1 MSPSA
6 ALQSLTTRPP
16 TLVTAARGIARA
28 AAIACASLACSA
40 CGAARG
46 HTVRN
51 DVRAESSGE
60 EFAESSRGEAS
71 DDGRPPTAA
80 EARAMRELVTVAE
93 EIRGLHF
100 VRPVRIRV
108 QNSTAIRA
116 SLSREMEDED
126 LLESRDLYVALGLL
140 PVDVDVRELLLRV
153 LGEQVVGYYD
163 TKRARLVVRDDV
175 LGALVQTRRR
185 DRNAIDEGGMV
196 LVHELVHAL
205 QDQVLGLGV
214 SYEAERTI
222 DEGNAFHALV
232 EGDATLAMIGYL
244 AERAGGDLARLTS
257 RPEVLRTA
265 LQAGPGPG
273 ESSEL
278 MSAPLIVRVPLL
290 SAYFDGLLF
299 CASLHA
305 QQAWPGVDRAYQNI
319 PASSEQVLHPD
330 RFARGE
336 RPEIVTLP
344 AVPELAAAGTTTL
357 TDDTIGELEM
367 SVYFRLALNEA
378 DAQRAADGWG
388 GDRLRVVRDAR
399 GVLGAI
405 WQTRWD
411 SEADAVEAEAAA
423 RAVMDAAQSG
433 ERARSAVVRNGRA
446 VLILRGVAPALH
458 GPVRAA
464 LSVFAAAR

>member
-1 MSPSA
+1 LSRSAVPRSPS
-6 ALQSLTTRPP
+6 LGM
-16 TLVTAARGIARA
+16 AARLSARA
-28 AAIACASLACSA
+28 TALACASFVFVG
-40 CGAARG
+40 CGAASG
-46 HTVRN
+46 NTVR
-51 DVRAESSGE
+51 DDARAEPSGE
-60 EFAESSRGEAS
+60 ALAESSRGEAS
-71 DDGRPPTAA
+71 DDGRAPSGT
-80 EARAMRELVTVAE
+80 EARAMSELVTVAE
-93 EIRGLHF
+93 EIRGLRF

-108 QNSTAIRA
+108 QNSAAIRA

-163 TKRARLVVRDDV
+163 TDRARLVVRDDV
-175 LGALVQTRRR
+175 LAALVRTRQR

-214 SYEAERTI
+214 SYEQERTI

-257 RPEVLRTA
+257 RPDVLRTA
-265 LQAGPGPG
+265 LQAGPAPG

-305 QQAWPGVDRAYQNI
+305 QHAWPGVDRAYRNM

-336 RPEIVTLP
+336 RPENVTLP
-344 AVPELAAAGTTTL
+344 AMPELVAAGVTTL

-367 SVYFRLALNEA
+367 SVYFRLALSEA
-378 DAQRAADGWG
+378 DARRAADGWG
-388 GDRLRVVRDAR
+388 GDRLRVVRDAGGAL
-399 GVLGAI
+399 GVL

-411 SEADAVEAEAAA
+411 SEPDAVEAEAAA
-423 RAVMDAAQSG
+423 RAVMNASPSE
-433 ERARSAVVRNGRA
+433 ERSRSTVVRDGRS
-446 VLILRGVAPALH
+446 VLILRGIAPALH
-458 GPVRAA
+458 ATVRGA
-464 LSVFAAAR
+464 LSYPFPRP